1 MRGIQVVYVSPSGA
15 TQENDDLVK
24 DLETWFEDH
33 RQLCRLMTSAA
44 IQDQREVAS
53 GLERLAASVDS
64 GERLLSR
71 LRRGAQVRETVR
83 VGLQSAGGRIR
94 LSGVNRFEDSNS
106 QAQIQAG
113 TAVGLNKSSSLPAGQ
128 SQSNL
133 GGSFVSLTNATTGE
147 IPCVLPSRTYLKKN
161 NNPS

>member
-15 TQENDDLVK
+15 TQDNDDLVK
-24 DLETWFEDH
+24 DLENWFEDH

-44 IQDQREVAS
+44 VQDQREVAL
-53 GLERLAASVDS
+53 GLDKLVASVDS

-71 LRRGAQVRETVR
+71 LRRGAQLRETAR
-83 VGLQSAGGRIR
+83 VGLQSSGGRIP

-106 QAQIQAG
+106 QAQIQTAA
-113 TAVGLNKSSSLPAGQ
+113 AVGLNKSASISAGQ
-128 SQSNL
+128 NQANINASY
-133 GGSFVSLTNATTGE
+133 VSLTHAATGE
-147 IPCVLPSRTYLKKN
+147 IPRVLPSRTYLKKN